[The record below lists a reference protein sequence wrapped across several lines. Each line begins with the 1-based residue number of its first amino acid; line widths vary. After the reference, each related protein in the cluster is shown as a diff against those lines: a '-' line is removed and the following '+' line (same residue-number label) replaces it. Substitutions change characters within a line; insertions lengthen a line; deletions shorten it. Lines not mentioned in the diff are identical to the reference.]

1 MSLRRLLLLPLSV
14 LAFAFAAIIPAG
26 AFERSP
32 DAYENAVVVL
42 DVDMAVSPL
51 IEQAINDREEKS
63 AVAERRSERAAAA
76 LNPIYALSLTT
87 DGQLLAPSHYRRC

>member
-32 DAYENAVVVL
+32 DAYEIAVVVL
-42 DVDMAVSPL
+42 DVDVAMNPL
-51 IEQAINDREEKS
+51 VERAINVREEES

-76 LNPIYALSLTT
+76 LGPIYALSLIT
-87 DGQLLAPSHYRRC
+87 DGQSLAPPHYRRC